1 LGRIR
6 GKETWGRRR
15 TWWNIKEMS
24 GVYRLLENIV
34 AQKIKL
40 KRNDMEANGE
50 KKNQRERALGRMI
63 RRYFVLSFLFWNLTI
78 FLILKWI

>member
-1 LGRIR
+1 
-6 GKETWGRRR
+6 
-15 TWWNIKEMS
+15 MS

-63 RRYFVLSFLFWNLTI
+63 RRYFVLSFLF
-78 FLILKWI
+78 